1 MNTLVT
7 RKTWCNEPRK
17 CRILIFTNCSLKI
30 QNICTVPIRVLISV
44 SSCAYQYLYHLCTD
58 TCIICVM
65 CIDICIV
72 CVPIHASSRCV
83 PRYTNI
89 SPPPSVP
96 LYVMSVLPDMSKV
109 PHHCFLFTIL
119 KIFSKLVQKKR
130 ILSNTCIR

>member
-1 MNTLVT
+1 MPHINIHELFPRDTEYLYSTNT
-7 RKTWCNEPRK
+7 C
-17 CRILIFTNCSLKI
+17 I
-30 QNICTVPIRVLISV
+30 ICVLISV
-44 SSCAYQYLYHLCTD
+44 SSCVYQYLYHLCTD

-109 PHHCFLFTIL
+109 PHHCFLFRIL
-119 KIFSKLVQKKR
+119 KIFSKLVKKKKNFKQF
-130 ILSNTCIR
+130 LY